1 MQHEFE
7 VQSSELLVDAPILAV
22 RRDQVRMPKG
32 STAAREIVEHFGAVA
47 VVAFDGA
54 RIAMIRQYRHAV
66 GTRLW
71 ELPAGLLDVAQED
84 PLECAKRE
92 LQEEAG
98 LAAQDWKLL
107 VDVVLSP
114 GFCDETVRVYLAQD
128 LSEVP
133 RPEAGDDEEAD
144 LTFEWV
150 ALEDAVYM
158 VLSQQVHNSTA
169 VAGIL
174 TAWQVLKGGAQ
185 AQDADQPFEL
195 RPRALA
201 ARRQAEGF
209 IGDMKKVPR
218 GR

>member
-150 ALEDAVYM
+150 ALEDAVEM

-195 RPRALA
+195 RPQALA

-209 IGDMKKVPR
+209 VGDMKKVPR

>member
-7 VQSSELLVDAPILAV
+7 VQSTELLVDAPILAV

-107 VDVVLSP
+107 IDVVLSP
-114 GFCDETVRVYLAQD
+114 GFCDETVRVYLAQS

-144 LTFEWV
+144 LTFEWL
-150 ALEDAVYM
+150 ALEGAVEM

-195 RPRALA
+195 RPQALA

-209 IGDMKKVPR
+209 IGDMKKVSR

>member
-1 MQHEFE
+1 M
-7 VQSSELLVDAPILAV
+7 DAPILAV

-150 ALEDAVYM
+150 ALEDAVDM

-185 AQDADQPFEL
+185 AQDADRPFEL
-195 RPRALA
+195 RPQALA